1 MKIGIGKAGKIT
13 YTKFQEGVTPISDL
27 WLKPETIAEYLL
39 HIPPDRKIDI
49 ISMCQNSAGRLH
61 HDSSNQDYH
70 SSKMQHILLSSL
82 RKAAIPIFAP
92 ILFSTSLWNISILL
106 TAAE

>member
-1 MKIGIGKAGKIT
+1 MIYKRIKCSSIKEMNACMKKGIGKAGKIM
-13 YTKFQEGVTPISDL
+13 YTRFQEAVTPISDL

-61 HDSSNQDYH
+61 HGSSNQDYH
-70 SSKMQHILLSSL
+70 SSKMQHIHLSLL
-82 RKAAIPIFAP
+82 
-92 ILFSTSLWNISILL
+92 
-106 TAAE
+106 

>member
-39 HIPPDRKIDI
+39 HIPPDRE
-49 ISMCQNSAGRLH
+49 NRH
-61 HDSSNQDYH
+61 HINV
-70 SSKMQHILLSSL
+70 SKQC
-82 RKAAIPIFAP
+82 RKTTP
-92 ILFSTSLWNISILL
+92 
-106 TAAE
+106 